1 MPTPRTDRDGARRSI
16 TIDDVA
22 RSAGVSRQTVSRAI
36 NDKPEI
42 DPATRERVLQVAQAL
57 GYRPNRHARGMA
69 GPGLT
74 TLGLV
79 VADVLNPFFPEV
91 AAGVLDAA
99 DERGWQIAVYS
110 TGSAL
115 EREQTVAATIADHV
129 DACIAYFDDDTAV
142 QRVRDSGIPLVLLDH
157 NTRLPGVG
165 GVRIDFEAGMRQA
178 LEHLTGAGHRRV
190 VMLDDQGRDDAA
202 APRTR
207 HHLFRSLVTEYGL
220 DPAETWVVPVANSA
234 EGGALGMDRILTEHP
249 DATAVLG
256 YNDLITVGAQR
267 RALRRG
273 LAVPDDCAF
282 VGCDGLMLGEL
293 VDPPLTTLH
302 VDKRQVGRAAVE
314 QVAALLQGGDPPP
327 ETVITPSLVVRRST

>member
-1 MPTPRTDRDGARRSI
+1 MPTPRTSRNGARRSV
-16 TIDDVA
+16 TIEDVA

-42 DPATRERVLQVAQAL
+42 DPQTRAHVLQVAQTL

-69 GPGLT
+69 GSSLT

-91 AAGVLDAA
+91 VAGVMDAA
-99 DERGWQIAVYS
+99 DERGWQVAVYS

-129 DACIAYFDDDTAV
+129 DACIGYFDDDTAV
-142 QRVRDSGIPLVLLDH
+142 ERVRASGIPLVLLDH
-157 NTRLPGVG
+157 DTRPPGVG

-178 LEHLTGAGHRRV
+178 LGHLTGAGHRRI

-220 DPAETWVVPVANSA
+220 DPAETWVVPVANSVQ
-234 EGGALGMDRILTEHP
+234 GGADGMDRVLADHP

-256 YNDLITVGAQR
+256 YNDLITVGALR
-267 RALRRG
+267 RARERG
-273 LAVPDDCAF
+273 LVVPDDCAF
-282 VGCDGLMLGEL
+282 VGCDGLALAEL
-293 VDPPLTTLH
+293 VEPPLTTLY

-314 QVAALLQGGDPPP
+314 QVAALLRGGPAQP
-327 ETVITPSLVVRRST
+327 ETVIVPSLVVRQST